1 MNSYWE
7 NKVVLITGSCRGIG
21 LEIGKQLL
29 SLNACVVFHSKET
42 PLPQDETLSEAV
54 EKERAIHVQTDVRN
68 SVEVKDMISKIQN
81 HFKQLDVVINNAG
94 ISARATLEE
103 ITEETLKN
111 VIDTNLYGPLWVT
124 KAALPELKKSQ
135 GSVFFISSLAAL
147 YGIPNYLSYSISKSA
162 LIPLQEGLNLEL
174 NEAGVHVGLIFL
186 NFTENDKDKY
196 ALNAEGNNIPI
207 PQRNKFNPKSKDDT
221 AKFII
226 KAVER
231 KKHKVYSDNTGMIYR
246 WVNFFFPSWVKKR
259 QFKIFKESEN

>member
-42 PLPQDETLSEAV
+42 SLPQDDTISEAV
-54 EKERAIHVQTDVRN
+54 EKGRAIHVQADVRN
-68 SVEVKDMISKIQN
+68 SEEVKDLISKIQK

-111 VIDTNLYGPLWVT
+111 VIDTNLYGPIWVT

-162 LIPLQEGLNLEL
+162 LIPLQESLNLEL

-196 ALNAEGNNIPI
+196 ALNAEGNKISIPH
-207 PQRNKFNPKSKDDT
+207 RNKFNPKSKDDT